1 MIILPYFHKKGCWIL
16 NKSRLLSI
24 QISRLR
30 VLKSR
35 NLIAQKMKRNM
46 SSTQG
51 VDYHREIVFGLKEE
65 VTVLGK

>member
-1 MIILPYFHKKGCWIL
+1 M
-16 NKSRLLSI
+16 
-24 QISRLR
+24 QISRLK

>member
-1 MIILPYFHKKGCWIL
+1 M
-16 NKSRLLSI
+16 
-24 QISRLR
+24 QISRLK

-51 VDYHREIVFGLKEE
+51 VDYRREIVFGLKEE